1 MYKGRPDLL
10 HLEADRKAPDRG
22 HGTLRDRAL
31 GDRPDVDVMP
41 RPDPAALT
49 RRTQRTVTPSRS
61 FDNMATSPVDALD
74 IETSGADVTHDP
86 EVFADAGHLAVNVND
101 YPDAISA
108 AR

>member
-1 MYKGRPDLL
+1 
-10 HLEADRKAPDRG
+10 
-22 HGTLRDRAL
+22 
-31 GDRPDVDVMP
+31 
-41 RPDPAALT
+41 
-49 RRTQRTVTPSRS
+49 
-61 FDNMATSPVDALD
+61 MATSPVDALD